1 VQVGITQTKLEEYPK
16 KREVRCPKCGSVMSF
31 VMCIKGKPPPDIE
44 FGRIIDDWCYVGVS

>member
-1 VQVGITQTKLEEYPK
+1 LEEYPK

>member
-1 VQVGITQTKLEEYPK
+1 
-16 KREVRCPKCGSVMSF
+16 